1 MRIIVLLGFVAVM
14 LAMVAVLLT
23 DARLGSALACDRP
36 GGICSLTQRELT
48 RTWNE
53 SIPIAAIDR
62 AEVRVRVRPGR
73 GGSPQVWIVTSAGD
87 YFFADY
93 VLRTKADDVARRIND
108 FLSDTSADARLF
120 LSSDERVLYWVAW
133 AFVPVIA
140 LLLII
145 LARAFFG
152 RSTARVRT

>member
-1 MRIIVLLGFVAVM
+1 MVRIIILLGFVAVM
-14 LAMVAVLLT
+14 LAMVALLLT

-36 GGICSLTQRELT
+36 GGNCSLTQRELT

-53 SIPIAAIDR
+53 SIPIGAIDR
-62 AEVRVRVRPGR
+62 AEVRVRPGR

-93 VLRTKADDVARRIND
+93 VLRTKADDAARRIND
-108 FLSDTSADARLF
+108 FLSNTSADARLF
-120 LSSDERVLYWVAW
+120 LSNDERALYWVAW
-133 AFVPVIA
+133 AFVPVIV
-140 LLLII
+140 LLLIV
-145 LARAFFG
+145 LARALFG